1 MRNLLVLILFGCVLI
16 SCNDSQTKSLKADDR
31 LELVP
36 EPDKQERL
44 LGEAIQKLRTTNCD
58 FSAPDTSLCGITLND
73 QKSAE
78 KVIGVDNNTDK
89 RDQYRFYSIKG
100 SETLSLTQ
108 HPGNVKNQI
117 SIFSVSYSDKKSL
130 GYKQLNVAT
139 FQTEKGIK
147 LGLTKE
153 QVVAKLGSCYAIVD
167 SANEC
172 IEIYYRIEIPNDSK
186 TKILER
192 NNMPIYYASY
202 NFCENKLRY
211 FEFGFEYP

>member
-1 MRNLLVLILFGCVLI
+1 MRHLLVLILFGCVLI
-16 SCNDSQTKSLKADDR
+16 SCNDSQTKSLEANDR

-36 EPDKQERL
+36 EPDKKERL
-44 LGEAIQKLRTTNCD
+44 LGEAIQKLRLVDCN
-58 FSAPDTSLCGITLND
+58 FSEPDTSLYGITLRNS
-73 QKSAE
+73 KSADRI
-78 KVIGVDNNTDK
+78 IGKDNKLDE
-89 RDQYRFYSIKG
+89 REQYHFYSIKEP
-100 SETLSLTQ
+100 ETLTLTQ
-108 HPGNVKNQI
+108 HPMDINNQI
-117 SIFSVSYSDKKSL
+117 SIFSVAYSDKADQR
-130 GYKQLNVAT
+130 YKQLNIAT

-153 QVVAKLGSCYAIVD
+153 QVVAKLGSCYAIVN